1 MTLQIIR
8 THPWRSALAAILFGL
23 MLYFGY
29 NNVMR
34 VFYGVGAITDT
45 FLFAGLIW
53 HNNPLDL
60 QMPGNYEAG
69 AFSRI
74 HWSPFLSLWTMASY
88 LWPWDRISWFGLF
101 TSLMY
106 ITAPLLAFYALLK
119 VQNRISLRRYV
130 LILMMTLF
138 IPLSPIL
145 TNSLAMPHYEYWLP
159 PLLGLFVLMLA
170 FGHTRLAIIPFALA
184 LSIREDAPLHML
196 VMQGACLFMFFL
208 DMEGGIFKRLGQLWR
223 EHKPVIIYTF
233 VTILL
238 AAGALYAE
246 KQLDNGQHFRDVY
259 AGYPA
264 WAHVNWEVMKP
275 RLYFFFNERSAI
287 WLPLLLSLPPLL
299 FPKWRLLAAGAL
311 AQIPWLL
318 ISLVSYNINPHEF
331 DWYYGFPFM
340 LVLLWPPL
348 ALLWLKKPMKQW
360 MMIWYLLIICGSVI
374 NNQYRGIHFSLN
386 TDHTLLV
393 DTISNP
399 AAVAKVAEAITKDQ
413 DALGTIRA
421 DQASLGLVGDVL
433 SFKTNVFYAPRLSID
448 MPKGDK
454 SYFYI
459 PYSYDH
465 PVARYEISRFAD
477 LSCYIFT
484 GLKMQLATNVPIE
497 KLPHLAPLMQPVK
510 TECPAGDMS
519 VPAPQP

>member
-184 LSIREDAPLHML
+184 LAMREDAPLHML
-196 VMQGACLFMFFL
+196 MLQGACLFAFFL
-208 DMEGGIFKRLGQLWR
+208 DVEGSITTRLRRLWQGQKAL
-223 EHKPVIIYTF
+223 VLYTIA
-233 VTILL
+233 TTLL
-238 AAGALYAE
+238 ATGAIIAE
-246 KQLDNGQHFRDVY
+246 KQLDNGLHFRDVY

-264 WAHVNWEVMKP
+264 WVHVRWEVIQP
-275 RLYFFFNERSAI
+275 RLLFFFNERSAI
-287 WLPLLLSLPPLL
+287 
-299 FPKWRLLAAGAL
+299 
-311 AQIPWLL
+311 
-318 ISLVSYNINPHEF
+318 
-331 DWYYGFPFM
+331 
-340 LVLLWPPL
+340 
-348 ALLWLKKPMKQW
+348 
-360 MMIWYLLIICGSVI
+360 
-374 NNQYRGIHFSLN
+374 
-386 TDHTLLV
+386 
-393 DTISNP
+393 
-399 AAVAKVAEAITKDQ
+399 
-413 DALGTIRA
+413 
-421 DQASLGLVGDVL
+421 
-433 SFKTNVFYAPRLSID
+433 
-448 MPKGDK
+448 
-454 SYFYI
+454 
-459 PYSYDH
+459 
-465 PVARYEISRFAD
+465 
-477 LSCYIFT
+477 
-484 GLKMQLATNVPIE
+484 
-497 KLPHLAPLMQPVK
+497 
-510 TECPAGDMS
+510 
-519 VPAPQP
+519 